1 MATSP
6 DAASL
11 QRLARLVISRRVE
24 LGWHKADAAT
34 TADLTITT
42 YMRVEKGLSV
52 RDVTYA
58 KIERA
63 LGWAP
68 GACIAILEGATEAQE
83 AGEVVDG
90 VRYAPTGASL
100 DEDARQAVQDVFIA
114 TRPET
119 PAGEMAQISKA
130 IVEEFRKRGLIGGQ
144 DSSPK

>member
-1 MATSP
+1 MATP
-6 DAASL
+6 DNAAR
-11 QRLARLVISRRVE
+11 QRLARLVIKRRVE
-24 LGWHKADAAT
+24 MDWHKADAASA
-34 TADLTITT
+34 ADLTITT

-68 GACIAILEGATEAQE
+68 GACEAILQGAEEAQLV
-83 AGEVVDG
+83 GDVVDG
-90 VRYAPTGASL
+90 VRYAPTTAGL

-119 PAGEMAQISKA
+119 PAGEMAQFSKA
-130 IVEEFRKRGLIGGQ
+130 IVEELRKRGIIGGR
-144 DSSPK
+144 DSSP